1 WNAATGQLILTKEDI
16 PGNGLAISA
25 DGRLIARGQLRP
37 VVWAAAT
44 GVELPSFKADAEWLR
59 RLLAMSAI
67 TSLAF
72 TPDGQRVVSGT
83 YDCAV
88 HVWDIKTGKELRRW
102 VTPHWQIRQRDPRDE
117 GGDTRAAVGGDGK
130 RVIAAGWGQTAKI
143 WDIDTGEEKYSL
155 QGNGGYV

>member
-1 WNAATGQLILTKEDI
+1 
-16 PGNGLAISA
+16 
-25 DGRLIARGQLRP
+25 
-37 VVWAAAT
+37 
-44 GVELPSFKADAEWLR
+44 
-59 RLLAMSAI
+59 AI

-155 QGNGGYV
+155 EGTGGYVGRSGAISADGGRAATASDERDIRIWNLLAGPESRILKGHLNWIGAVALSADG